1 MQIKTQFAPTKERV
15 TPVPLG
21 DFDVSEDENIL
32 INRLYYAVPSFEDG
46 QFSCSF
52 YYEENTFRKETNGN
66 LTLIRSELKAE
77 NTVPY
82 SPI

>member
-1 MQIKTQFAPTKERV
+1 MQIKTQSAPTQERV

-21 DFDVSEDENIL
+21 NFDVSEDENTL
-32 INRLYYAVPSFEDG
+32 INRLYYAVPSFEG
-46 QFSCSF
+46 GRFRCSF
-52 YYEENTFRKETNGN
+52 FFEENTFRKETNGD

-82 SPI
+82 PST

>member
-32 INRLYYAVPSFEDG
+32 INRLYYAVPGFEG
-46 QFSCSF
+46 GRFQCSF
-52 YYEENTFRKETNGN
+52 FFEENTFRKETNGD
-66 LTLIRSELKAE
+66 LTLICSELKAE
-77 NTVPY
+77 NTVPFA
-82 SPI
+82 PR